1 MTAAARR
8 RGPERRPVSWQAVE
22 ALPVPPASPAPPE
35 RRTLALVSAS
45 HAVQHMYSTLL
56 PLTYPA
62 VVVAFRLSFQTLGL
76 AVGVVGLVG
85 GLMQGLA
92 GLVSRWIQPRWLLGG
107 QNILL
112 GVFSAL
118 GGLAP
123 TYVAYASAQGAAVAA
138 ASQQHP
144 VGAAV
149 LSKRYPTRRGMA
161 LSTHVIAGNV
171 GSLLVPLPAAVLLL
185 HLGWRATLLLFAIPL
200 VLMGVVL
207 AVGLPAS
214 ITLRRPQLVPTATPG
229 APGAVVGGPRF
240 LDRRT
245 AILVIGAGMVAA
257 GGRGLGTL
265 AVFVPLYLRDGAHL
279 PILAVGG
286 LYNLMLLAGAIGPLV
301 AGRLSD
307 RVGRRRVLWAAYG
320 LSACV
325 VSAYGFAAHTPLA
338 LVPLT
343 VLVGAFAYAESPL
356 LQAALSDAVA
366 PGSQA
371 TVFGIFFACAYG
383 LGSLWVVG
391 LGAIISHVGFAPAFV
406 VMGASY
412 VGAGLLLIPT
422 RPRPRAAA
430 AA

>member
-1 MTAAARR
+1 MPPPTRAA
-8 RGPERRPVSWQAVE
+8 
-22 ALPVPPASPAPPE
+22 PE
-35 RRTLALVSAS
+35 RRTLVLVSAS
-45 HAVQHMYSTLL
+45 HAAQHMYSTLL

-62 VVVAFRLSFQTLGL
+62 AVVAFRLSFQTLGL
-76 AVGVVGLVG
+76 AVGLIGLVG

-92 GLVSRWIQPRWLLGG
+92 GLVSRWVEPRWLLGG

-123 TYVAYASAQGAAVAA
+123 TYATYAGAQGAAVAA

-149 LSKRYPTRRGMA
+149 LSKRYPSRRGMA

-185 HLGWRATLLLFAIPL
+185 HLGWRSTLLLFAIPL
-200 VLMGVVL
+200 VLMGTAL
-207 AVGLPAS
+207 LIGLPAS
-214 ITLRRPQLVPTATPG
+214 ITLRRQRTPE
-229 APGAVVGGPRF
+229 APVGGPRVAVVRGPWF
-240 LDRRT
+240 IDRRT
-245 AILVIGAGMVAA
+245 ALLVIAAGMVAA

-286 LYNLMLLAGAIGPLV
+286 LYNLMLIAGAIGPLV

-307 RVGRRRVLWAAYG
+307 RVGRRRVLWVAYG

-325 VSAYGFAAHTPLA
+325 VGAYGFAAHTPAA

-343 VLVGAFAYAESPL
+343 VLVGGFAYAESPL

-366 PGSQA
+366 PEAQA

-391 LGAIISHVGFAPAFV
+391 LGAIITHMGFAPAFV

-412 VGAGLLLIPT
+412 LGAGLLLIPARS
-422 RPRPRAAA
+422 RPRPAAA
-430 AA
+430 VA